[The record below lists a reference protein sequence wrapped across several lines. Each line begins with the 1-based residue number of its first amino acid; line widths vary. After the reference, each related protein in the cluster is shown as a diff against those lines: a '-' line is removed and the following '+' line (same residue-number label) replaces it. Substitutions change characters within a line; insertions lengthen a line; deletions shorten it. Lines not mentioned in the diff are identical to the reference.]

1 MKAMEVDVII
11 QGKNGENVK
20 LEKRV
25 KLYRKL
31 FNGRPWKSHLQR
43 RLKGKSKEKKENKE
57 SQQMRT
63 AESST
68 FSKPDYYSYLLI

>member
-43 RLKGKSKEKKENKE
+43 LKGKSKEKKENKE

>member
-31 FNGRPWKSHLQR
+31 FNGRP
-43 RLKGKSKEKKENKE
+43 
-57 SQQMRT
+57 
-63 AESST
+63 
-68 FSKPDYYSYLLI
+68 